1 MKVMHTAKLGLVL
14 ACLAGLTACGNRDIT
29 LHELR
34 INDDGPEEFSIVPP
48 KPLEMP
54 ETLSQLPA
62 PTPGGKNRTD
72 QTPEADAVAALGGDG
87 NRVEPRSNGVSR
99 RDGTLVTH
107 ATRFGVQADIRQT
120 LAAEDLAFR
129 KRKSLFT
136 WSIQRKDEYYDAYRR
151 QAIDPYYVL
160 RIWRKAGVRTPAV
173 SPPGYDD

>member
-1 MKVMHTAKLGLVL
+1 MMVMQTAKFGIALAVLVAL
-14 ACLAGLTACGNRDIT
+14 AACGNRDIT

-54 ETLSQLPA
+54 DTLSQLPA

-87 NRVEPRSNGVSR
+87 NRVEPRSKGVSR
-99 RDGTLVTH
+99 NDGSLVNH
-107 ATRFGVQADIRQT
+107 ASRFGRQGNIRQS
-120 LAAEDLAFR
+120 LAAEDLEFR

-136 WSIQRKDEYYDAYRR
+136 WSIQRKDNYYDAYRR

-160 RIWRKAGVRTPAV
+160 RIWRKAGVRTPAA
-173 SPPGYDD
+173 SPPGYDE